1 MPRWLPVG
9 GRTGSADGPAMTGAL
24 PPPRSGSPRM
34 SGSRDSSISAARRAP
49 RPNARAPILT
59 RSPSGC
65 RNDLY
70 QLLQGHGPDRRS
82 ALSQGA
88 ATWSGPD
95 TGAPDCRLFRGVVAG
110 AIRRRRQ
117 HHPAT
122 HRRGDMARRSAGRR
136 VAVAYD
142 RVVGVSDGARGLGD
156 HLDVSRRRGAGGGR
170 QALSVSATGGE
181 RALRRGAARHDQFP
195 RRHRRGQHA
204 RAHSLRDF
212 YALCAIH
219 LLGAERLSS
228 WYGVFH
234 AGGDPS
240 RRADRGQGAA
250 PYKPDDDL
258 AGRGVDGIATI
269 AADRKPADPDH
280 GCGDLHSYLPRYSD
294 AAPGP
299 IRLNM
304 SISSSVIT
312 PDRIVPPIMIQST
325 NAMPV
330 VIQAF
335 FFR

>member
-1 MPRWLPVG
+1 MPRSPPVG
-9 GRTGSADGPAMTGAL
+9 GRTGSADGPAMNGAL
-24 PPPRSGSPRM
+24 PPRRSGSPRM
-34 SGSRDSSISAARRAP
+34 SGSRGLSISAPRRAR
-49 RPNARAPILT
+49 RPNARALILT
-59 RSPSGC
+59 RSPPGF
-65 RNDLY
+65 RNDFC
-70 QLLQGHGPDRRS
+70 QLLQGYGPDWRS

-88 ATWSGPD
+88 VAWRGPHA
-95 TGAPDCRLFRGVVAG
+95 GAFDHRLYRGAVAG
-110 AIRRRRQ
+110 TIRRRRQ
-117 HHPAT
+117 HHPAA
-122 HRRGDMARRSAGRR
+122 HRRGDMAGRSARR
-136 VAVAYD
+136 CIALADD

-195 RRHRRGQHA
+195 RRHRRGQYA
-204 RAHSLRDF
+204 GAHSLRDF